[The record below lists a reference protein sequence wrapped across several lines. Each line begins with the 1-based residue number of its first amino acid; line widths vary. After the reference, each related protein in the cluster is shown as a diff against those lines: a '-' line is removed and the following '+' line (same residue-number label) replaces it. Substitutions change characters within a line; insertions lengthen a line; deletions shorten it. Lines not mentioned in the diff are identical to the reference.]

1 MTSRVQKGG
10 PVFKPVLKARARATS
25 SVPAATPA
33 PTGRETLAPIEE
45 TAPTASSS
53 ALPPPPPVVNDPI
66 PAPPPAPVPIPAIS
80 RIAAPPLVS
89 KAPTP
94 VLVPPRLAS
103 RAPPSVAQSSTPRE
117 PASSAATTLVGSSQ
131 PAASSSLPSGP
142 SQDLTQVAPSSIPAN
157 LDLGN
162 PLKKTRKRKK
172 KDGETGDETTEE
184 ASAAPKRKKS
194 KKKDAGT
201 GGDTTGSE
209 IAAPTRK
216 KRKQKA
222 SEEDG
227 AETTE
232 GELSAAPK
240 RKRARKKNV
249 EDAEVTEG
257 ESSAPTRKRST
268 RKKTQAAVDIPSD
281 VNELQSDA
289 SPKRPRK
296 RKVVRPI
303 VRDSDEEEEEEEVQ
317 SDSAPKQSRRK
328 KKPKLPAFDPD
339 ADPGEDLDPTVVTMA
354 ELCEDSGQGRVSS
367 KAMEI
372 QRNHLAWKQ
381 QNKERRARMKVIA
394 ERKKYGRPE
403 DPDDEEP
410 AAAAPAAP
418 VDDQPGQDEVVVGPS
433 EPVIS
438 EESGNEFDYSKDLTT
453 SRFNVQVRIGPNGE
467 TIIDEDSLAVDRTE
481 EVDTSNY
488 VHVVESDNTK
498 FVNSASYTK
507 KCRGSRW
514 SAEETELFY
523 DALAQH
529 GENYELISL
538 VLPGRSRT
546 ACKNKFKAEDKK
558 NSARINQCLESR
570 LPIDM
575 NTLTRLTGKDFS
587 GPTPII
593 KVPSPPPAMDK
604 DADPPIE
611 PETPATVRK
620 RSRSRAL
627 SAASAGDGVEIIG
640 DVASYND
647 LD

>member
-33 PTGRETLAPIEE
+33 PTGRESLAPIDE

-66 PAPPPAPVPIPAIS
+66 PAPPPAPVPVPAIS
-80 RIAAPPLVS
+80 RVAAPPLVS

-103 RAPPSVAQSSTPRE
+103 RAPPSVEQSSMPRE
-117 PASSAATTLVGSSQ
+117 PMSSAATTLVGSSQ
-131 PAASSSLPSGP
+131 PAATSSLPSGP
-142 SQDLTQVAPSSIPAN
+142 SQDLTQVAPSSTPAN
-157 LDLGN
+157 LDPGN

-172 KDGETGDETTEE
+172 KDGETGGDETTEGE

-194 KKKDAGT
+194 RKKDAET
-201 GGDTTGSE
+201 GGETTGGE
-209 IAAPTRK
+209 ISAPARK
-216 KRKQKA
+216 KRKKKA

-232 GELSAAPK
+232 GEPSAAPK

-249 EDAEVTEG
+249 EDGEATEG

-268 RKKTQAAVDIPSD
+268 RKRKKTQTAVVIPSD
-281 VNELQSDA
+281 VDELQSDA

-303 VRDSDEEEEEEEVQ
+303 VRDSDEEEEEEEAQ

-394 ERKKYGRPE
+394 ERKKY
-403 DPDDEEP
+403 
-410 AAAAPAAP
+410 
-418 VDDQPGQDEVVVGPS
+418 DDQAGQDEAVAGPS
-433 EPVIS
+433 EPVII
-438 EESGNEFDYSKDLTT
+438 EESGTEFDYSKDLTT

-627 SAASAGDGVEIIG
+627 SAASTGDGVEIIG